1 MRPHDPASRGGGRV
15 KDSVSPGTAAVVW
28 DLDGTLVDSA
38 ADIATS
44 LNRLLGENH
53 LAALDEPRIRN
64 MIGEGVAVLIRRGF
78 QEHDVTPDPQRL
90 EQLVERFLVIYTE
103 VATASTRLFP
113 GAREA
118 LKSLRDAGLRQAVC
132 TNKPESI
139 TRQVLAGLGI
149 AGYFDVVIGGDTLPR
164 NKPDPLPLR
173 TALESLQATPERSLM
188 VGDSAIDV
196 QTAHAA
202 GVGVAFVTFGYG
214 PGPSHPHK
222 ADYLIDDFTD
232 LPAVVAGHSTGQAAT

>member
-1 MRPHDPASRGGGRV
+1 MT
-15 KDSVSPGTAAVVW
+15 DSVDTGAAAVVW

-38 ADIATS
+38 ADIAAS
-44 LNRLLGENH
+44 LNRLLVEND
-53 LAALDEPRIRN
+53 LEALDEARVRN

-78 QEHDVTPDPQRL
+78 EAHGVTPDGTRL
-90 EQLVERFLVIYTE
+90 ERLVERFLVIYAD

-118 LKSLRDAGLRQAVC
+118 LKSLRDAGLRQAIC

-149 AGYFDVVIGGDTLPR
+149 ADYFDAVIGGDTLPC

-214 PGPSHPHK
+214 PGPKYPHK

-232 LPAVVAGHSTGQAAT
+232 LPTVVAGLSTGQATT

>member
-1 MRPHDPASRGGGRV
+1 MKNIA
-15 KDSVSPGTAAVVW
+15 SPGAAAVVW

-44 LNRLLGENH
+44 LNRLLVENG
-53 LAALDEPRIRN
+53 LEDLDESRIRT

-78 QEHDVTPDPQRL
+78 REHGAMPGEQRL
-90 EQLVERFLVIYTE
+90 EQLVERFLAIYAE
-103 VATASTRLFP
+103 VATASTCLFP

-118 LKSLRDAGLRQAVC
+118 LKTLGDAGLRQAIC

-149 AGYFDVVIGGDTLPR
+149 AGDFDVVIGGDTLPR
-164 NKPDPLPLR
+164 NKPDPLPLQ
-173 TALESLQATPERSLM
+173 TALERLQATPERSLM

-214 PGPSHPHK
+214 PRPSHPHE
-222 ADYLIDDFTD
+222 ADYIIDDFKD
-232 LPAVVAGHSTGQAAT
+232 LPAVVAGHATGKVAT

>member
-1 MRPHDPASRGGGRV
+1 MRPHERAADGSRAVTERV
-15 KDSVSPGTAAVVW
+15 SSGAAAVVW

-44 LNRLLGENH
+44 LNRLLAENH
-53 LAALDEPRIRN
+53 LAALDKARIRN

-78 QEHDVTPDPQRL
+78 EEHDITPDGRRL
-90 EQLVERFLVIYTE
+90 EQLVERFLVIYSE

-113 GAREA
+113 GARKA
-118 LKSLRDAGLRQAVC
+118 LQSLSDAGLRQAIC
-132 TNKPESI
+132 TNKPEAI
-139 TRQVLAGLGI
+139 TRQVLAGLDI
-149 AGYFDVVIGGDTLPR
+149 ASYFDVVIGGDTLPR

-214 PGPSHPHK
+214 PGPRHPHK

>member
-1 MRPHDPASRGGGRV
+1 M
-15 KDSVSPGTAAVVW
+15 KDIHSGAAAVVW

-38 ADIATS
+38 TDIATS
-44 LNRLLGENH
+44 LNRLLGENE
-53 LAALDEPRIRN
+53 LAALDDALIKN

-78 QEHDVTPDPQRL
+78 EAHGITPDGKRL
-90 EQLVERFLVIYTE
+90 ESLVERFLVIYSE

-118 LKSLRDAGLRQAVC
+118 LQSLSDAGLRQAIC
-132 TNKPESI
+132 TNKPEAI

-149 AGYFDVVIGGDTLPR
+149 ADCFDVVIGGDTLPR

-173 TALESLQATPERSLM
+173 TALEGLDVAPERSLM

-202 GVGVAFVTFGYG
+202 GVSVAFVTFGYG

-222 ADYLIDDFTD
+222 ADYLIDDFAD
-232 LPAVVAGHSTGQAAT
+232 LPAVVAGHSAGQAVT

>member
-1 MRPHDPASRGGGRV
+1 
-15 KDSVSPGTAAVVW
+15 VVW

-38 ADIATS
+38 TDIATS
-44 LNRLLGENH
+44 LNRLLGENE
-53 LAALDEPRIRN
+53 LAALDDALIKN

-78 QEHDVTPDPQRL
+78 EAHGITPDGKRL
-90 EQLVERFLVIYTE
+90 ESLVERFLVIYSE

-118 LKSLRDAGLRQAVC
+118 LQSLSDAGLRQAIC
-132 TNKPESI
+132 TNKPEAI

-149 AGYFDVVIGGDTLPR
+149 ADCFDVVIGGDTLPR

-173 TALESLQATPERSLM
+173 TALEGLDVAPERSLM

-202 GVGVAFVTFGYG
+202 GVSVAFVTFGYG

-222 ADYLIDDFTD
+222 ADYLIDDFAD
-232 LPAVVAGHSTGQAAT
+232 LPAVVAGHSAGQAVT

>member
-1 MRPHDPASRGGGRV
+1 VTNSASQGA
-15 KDSVSPGTAAVVW
+15 AAVVW

-44 LNRLLGENH
+44 LNRLLGENE
-53 LAALDEPRIRN
+53 LEALDEARIRN

-78 QEHDVTPDPQRL
+78 AEHGVTPDARRL
-90 EQLVERFLVIYTE
+90 AQLVERFLVVYAD
-103 VATASTRLFP
+103 VATDSTRLFP

-118 LKSLRDAGLRQAVC
+118 LKTLSDAGLRQAIC

-164 NKPDPLPLR
+164 NKPDPLPLQ
-173 TALESLQATPERSLM
+173 TALERLQATPERSLL

-196 QTAHAA
+196 LTARAA

-214 PGPSHPHK
+214 PGPSHPHE
-222 ADYLIDDFTD
+222 ADYLIDDFAD
-232 LPAVVAGHSTGQAAT
+232 LPAVVARHTTGQAAT

>member
-1 MRPHDPASRGGGRV
+1 MRPHERAAGVERRV
-15 KDSVSPGTAAVVW
+15 KESVSSGVAAVVW

-38 ADIATS
+38 ADIATA
-44 LNRLLGENH
+44 LNRLLVENS
-53 LAALDEPRIRN
+53 LAALDQVRIRR

-78 QEHDVTPDPQRL
+78 EEHGITPDGQRL
-90 EQLVERFLVIYTE
+90 EQLVERFLVIYSD

-113 GAREA
+113 GARNA
-118 LKSLRDAGLRQAVC
+118 LESLSEAGLRQAIC
-132 TNKPESI
+132 TNKPEAI
-139 TRQVLAGLGI
+139 TRQVLAGLDI
-149 AGYFDVVIGGDTLPR
+149 TDYFDVVIGGDTLSR

-222 ADYLIDDFTD
+222 ADYLIDDFAD

>member
-1 MRPHDPASRGGGRV
+1 MT
-15 KDSVSPGTAAVVW
+15 DSVNPGAAAVVW

-38 ADIATS
+38 ADIAAS
-44 LNRLLGENH
+44 LNRLLAEAD
-53 LAALDEPRIRN
+53 LPALGDDRIRD

-78 QEHDVTPDPQRL
+78 GAHGITPEGKRL
-90 EQLVERFLVIYTE
+90 ERLVERFLAIYSE

-118 LKSLRDAGLRQAVC
+118 LQTLCAAGVRQAIC
-132 TNKPESI
+132 TNKPEAI

-149 AGYFDVVIGGDTLPR
+149 ADCFDVVIGGDTLPR

-173 TALESLQATPERSLM
+173 TALEGLDVTPERSLM

-202 GVGVAFVTFGYG
+202 GVSVAFVTFGYG
-214 PGPSHPHK
+214 PGPSHPHE
-222 ADYLIDDFTD
+222 ADYLVDDLAE
-232 LPAVVAGHSTGQAAT
+232 LPAVVAGHAAGRAVT

>member
-1 MRPHDPASRGGGRV
+1 MNENLDPGI
-15 KDSVSPGTAAVVW
+15 AAVVW

-44 LNRLLGENH
+44 LNRLLVEND
-53 LAALDEPRIRN
+53 LDALDETRIRN

-78 QEHDVTPDPQRL
+78 EAHGVTPDGGRL
-90 EQLVERFLVIYTE
+90 AQLVERFLVIYAE

-113 GAREA
+113 GARKA
-118 LKSLRDAGLRQAVC
+118 LQSLSDAGLRQAIC

-139 TRQVLAGLGI
+139 TRQVLEGLDI

-164 NKPDPLPLR
+164 NKPDPLPLQ
-173 TALESLQATPERSLM
+173 TALESLQAAPGRSLM

-214 PGPSHPHK
+214 PGPSHPHE

-232 LPAVVAGHSTGQAAT
+232 LPAVVAGHSAAPAVT

>member
-1 MRPHDPASRGGGRV
+1 MNSSAG
-15 KDSVSPGTAAVVW
+15 PGAAAVVW

-44 LNRLLGENH
+44 LNRLLGENQ
-53 LAALDEPRIRN
+53 LAALDEARIRN

-78 QEHDVTPDPQRL
+78 AEHGVTPDARHL
-90 EQLVERFLVIYTE
+90 EQLVERFLVVYAE

-118 LKSLRDAGLRQAVC
+118 LKSLSEAGLRQAIC

-139 TRQVLAGLGI
+139 TRQVITGLGI

-173 TALESLQATPERSLM
+173 TALERLQATPERSLM

-202 GVGVAFVTFGYG
+202 GVGVVFVTFGYG
-214 PGPSHPHK
+214 PGPSHPHE
-222 ADYLIDDFTD
+222 ADYLVADFAE
-232 LPAVVAGHSTGQAAT
+232 LPAVVAGHSAGQAAT

>member
-1 MRPHDPASRGGGRV
+1 V
-15 KDSVSPGTAAVVW
+15 TDSVNAGAAAVVW

-38 ADIATS
+38 ADIAAS
-44 LNRLLGENH
+44 LNRLLAEVD
-53 LAALDEPRIRN
+53 LPSLDDDRIRG
-64 MIGEGVAVLIRRGF
+64 MIGEGVRTLIRRGLAAH
-78 QEHDVTPDPQRL
+78 QVTPDDGRL
-90 EQLVERFLVIYTE
+90 DDLVERFLVVYSE
-103 VATASTRLFP
+103 VATQSTRLFP

-118 LKSLRDAGLRQAVC
+118 LKTFGESGLRQAIC
-132 TNKPESI
+132 TNKPEAI

-149 AGYFDVVIGGDTLPR
+149 ADCFDVVIGGDTLPR

-173 TALESLQATPERSLM
+173 TALAELGVPPEQALM

-214 PGPSHPHK
+214 PGPSNPYE
-222 ADYLIDDFTD
+222 ADYLIDDFAD
-232 LPAVVAGHSTGQAAT
+232 LPAVVAGHSTRRAIT

>member
-1 MRPHDPASRGGGRV
+1 MREI
-15 KDSVSPGTAAVVW
+15 VSPGVAAVVW

-38 ADIATS
+38 ADIAAS
-44 LNRLLGENH
+44 LNRLLGENG
-53 LAALDEPRIRN
+53 LASLDSGRIRN

-78 QEHDVTPDPQRL
+78 EAHDITPGGERL
-90 EQLVERFLVIYTE
+90 AGLVERFLAIYSE
-103 VATASTRLFP
+103 IATASTRLFP
-113 GAREA
+113 GARKA
-118 LKSLRDAGLRQAVC
+118 LQTLSDAGLRQAIC
-132 TNKPESI
+132 TNKPEAI

-149 AGYFDVVIGGDTLPR
+149 ADCFDVVIGGDTLPR

-173 TALESLQATPERSLM
+173 AALEGLDVTPEQSLM

-202 GVGVAFVTFGYG
+202 GVSVAFVTFGYG

-222 ADYLIDDFTD
+222 ADYLIDDFAD
-232 LPAVVAGHSTGQAAT
+232 LPAVVAGHSAGQAVT

>member
-1 MRPHDPASRGGGRV
+1 V
-15 KDSVSPGTAAVVW
+15 KDIHSGAAAVVW

-38 ADIATS
+38 TDIATS
-44 LNRLLGENH
+44 LNRLLGENE
-53 LAALDEPRIRN
+53 LAALDDALIKN

-78 QEHDVTPDPQRL
+78 EAHGITPDGKRL
-90 EQLVERFLVIYTE
+90 ESLVERFLVIYSE

-118 LKSLRDAGLRQAVC
+118 LQSLSDAGLRQAIC
-132 TNKPESI
+132 TNKPEAI

-149 AGYFDVVIGGDTLPR
+149 ADCFDVVIGGDTLPR

-173 TALESLQATPERSLM
+173 TALEGLDVAPERSLM

-202 GVGVAFVTFGYG
+202 GVSVAFVTFGYG

-222 ADYLIDDFTD
+222 ADYLIDDFAD
-232 LPAVVAGHSTGQAAT
+232 LPGVVAGHSAGQAVT

>member
-1 MRPHDPASRGGGRV
+1 MKDDINSGAS
-15 KDSVSPGTAAVVW
+15 AVVW

-38 ADIATS
+38 ADIAAS
-44 LNRLLGENH
+44 LNRLLGENG
-53 LAALDEPRIRN
+53 LASLDSGRIRN

-78 QEHDVTPDPQRL
+78 EAHDITPGGERL
-90 EQLVERFLVIYTE
+90 AGLVERFLAIYSE
-103 VATASTRLFP
+103 IATASTRLFP
-113 GAREA
+113 GARKA
-118 LKSLRDAGLRQAVC
+118 LQTLSDAGLRQAIC
-132 TNKPESI
+132 TNKPEAI

-149 AGYFDVVIGGDTLPR
+149 ADCFDVVIGGDTLPR

-173 TALESLQATPERSLM
+173 IALEGLDVTPEQSLM

-202 GVGVAFVTFGYG
+202 GVSVAFVTFGYG

-222 ADYLIDDFTD
+222 ADYLIDDFAD
-232 LPAVVAGHSTGQAAT
+232 LPAVVAGHSAGQAVT